1 MIFDFDKEFQN
12 MMQKHSLNT
21 VILLGHLNPDGDAAG
36 SVMGLAHYIKVN
48 YPQYRVIPYLEDT
61 GGYLGQRSEETS
73 EGRQSI

>member
-48 YPQYRVIPYLEDT
+48 YPQYRVIFRTWRILWT
-61 GGYLGQRSEETS
+61 KVR
-73 EGRQSI
+73 RNK